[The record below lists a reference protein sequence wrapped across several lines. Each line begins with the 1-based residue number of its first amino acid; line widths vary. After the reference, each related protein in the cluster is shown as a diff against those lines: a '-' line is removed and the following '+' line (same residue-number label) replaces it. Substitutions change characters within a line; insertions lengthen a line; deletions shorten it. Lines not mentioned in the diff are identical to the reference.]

1 MKAATVF
8 GVLLSVVVAGRSASA
23 DEGSVYV
30 WVDKDGTPHY
40 QDRPPEGDQGQVSAR
55 ELSLRYRMTDPQ
67 AVAAASKVRAE
78 QEAENTKR
86 EAARAEEAAAA
97 KSDREQV
104 LGEREQGCAKAKER
118 LEKFDTSHRL
128 YRPGPDGQRIY
139 LTDEELASARAE
151 AARTVD
157 EWCGE

>member
-1 MKAATVF
+1 MKAAAVF
-8 GVLLSVVVAGRSASA
+8 GVLLSVVVAGNAAA
-23 DEGSVYV
+23 DDGAVYV
-30 WVDKDGTPHY
+30 WVDKDGMPHY
-40 QDRPPEGDQGQVSAR
+40 QDRPPEGDQAQVSAR
-55 ELSLRYRMTDPQ
+55 ELNLRYKMTDPQ

-78 QEAENTKR
+78 QDAEDEKR
-86 EAARAEEAAAA
+86 AAEQAKEAATA

-104 LGEREQGCAKAKER
+104 LSEREQGCATAKER

-157 EWCGE
+157 DWCGE